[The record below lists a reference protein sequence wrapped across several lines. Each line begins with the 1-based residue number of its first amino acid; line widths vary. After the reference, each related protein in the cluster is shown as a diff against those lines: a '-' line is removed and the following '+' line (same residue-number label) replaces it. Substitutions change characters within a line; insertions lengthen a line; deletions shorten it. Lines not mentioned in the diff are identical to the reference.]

1 MTPPDPAA
9 RRVRPNPSCGAPDL
23 ATATVD
29 DHSVVTGWSEGAR
42 RLLGYRAEDVV
53 GRAAGELRAER
64 TVGDAAGG
72 AGPCLAEEP
81 RWSGR
86 IALCHRDGQR
96 VEVELLAQ
104 RGPVD
109 DETAGWLLV
118 CTAPR
123 EPLPQEPPSQESPSQ
138 EPGAPADR
146 AFAQCPCVL
155 ALFDTELRLARANSD
170 MQAATARSEDQMRG
184 LRLTELVGRG
194 ESERVERAMREVL
207 ESGERFEL
215 ETHLRRPGESHQHAW
230 SVSLA
235 PLVGRTGCRCGVC
248 FAARDTTAEQE
259 ARQRLL
265 LLSEAGARLDSTL
278 DLDRIALELAEVAV
292 PRFADFASVDL
303 LTFLHQGD
311 EPPTGPLR
319 QPITLRRAAHRSV
332 VEGAPE
338 ALVGVG
344 ELATHPQHSPTAT
357 CLIEGRAA
365 RHQVTEPLL
374 AHWEAKDPG
383 RAGRIRE
390 HGAHSV
396 IVAPMRAR
404 GVTLGTA
411 LFARHRTSAPF
422 TEDDTTLAEELTA
435 RAAVCVDNARRYLRE
450 RMTAETLQRSL
461 LPRELPDLTA
471 LEIAS
476 RYLPAGAWAGV
487 GGDWFDAI
495 PLSGARAAVVV
506 GDVVG
511 RGVEA
516 AATMGRLRS
525 AVRILADI
533 DLPPGELL
541 THLDD
546 LVTRLSADQ
555 QPESFGPFGATCVY
569 AVYDPVSRHCAI
581 AAAGHPAP
589 LVAGPQ
595 GTADPLDLPTGPPLG
610 LGGLPFEVM
619 ETELPEG
626 SLLALYTNGLI
637 DGREREIG
645 EGLEML
651 REVLSRPA
659 PSLEALCD
667 NVLRALLPVRPD
679 DDIPLLLARARPLAS
694 DRVTTWDIPADA
706 AAVAEARR
714 NTTGQLIA
722 WGLEE
727 TLFTTELIVSELVT
741 NAIRYGRPPIRLRL
755 IRDRGLIC
763 EVSDANSTAPHLRRA
778 RVFDEGGRGLMLVA
792 QMGTRWGTRQGSD
805 GKTIWVEQDLAPG

>member
-1 MTPPDPAA
+1 MTPPDPTDPRAG
-9 RRVRPNPSCGAPDL
+9 PNPPPRDLGL

-29 DHSVVTGWSEGAR
+29 EHGVVTGWSEGAR

-53 GRAAGELRAER
+53 GRAAAELRAEKK
-64 TVGDAAGG
+64 TAGNAG
-72 AGPCLAEEP
+72 EGVGPCLADRA

-86 IALCHRDGQR
+86 VALCHRDGHR
-96 VEVELLAQ
+96 VEVELLAH

-109 DETAGWLLV
+109 GGSAGWLLV
-118 CTAPR
+118 CAAPR
-123 EPLPQEPPSQESPSQ
+123 ESLPQEPGVPV
-138 EPGAPADR
+138 DR

-155 ALFDTELRLARANSD
+155 AVFDTELRLVSANAD
-170 MQAATARSEDQMRG
+170 TEAATGRGEDQMRG
-184 LRLTELVGRG
+184 LRLTELIPHG
-194 ESERVERAMREVL
+194 ETERVERAMRRVL
-207 ESGERFEL
+207 ESGERLEL
-215 ETHLRRPGESHQHAW
+215 ETHLRGPGESHEHAW

-235 PLVGRTGCRCGVC
+235 PLVDRTGRHQGVC
-248 FAARDTTAEQE
+248 FAARDTTAEKE

-265 LLSEAGARLDSTL
+265 LLSEAGARLGSTL
-278 DLDRIALELAEVAV
+278 DLDRIARELAEVAV

-303 LTFLHQGD
+303 LTFLHWGD
-311 EPPTGPLR
+311 EPPAGPLR
-319 QPITLRRAAHRSV
+319 APITLRRAAHRSV
-332 VEGAPE
+332 LEGAPE
-338 ALVGVG
+338 AVVDIGG
-344 ELATHPQHSPTAT
+344 LATYPRYSSTAA
-357 CLIEGRAA
+357 CLMEGRAA
-365 RHQVTEPLL
+365 RYEVTESLL
-374 AHWEAKDPG
+374 ASWEAKDPV
-383 RAGRIRE
+383 RAARMRE
-390 HGAHSV
+390 NGIHAV

-404 GVTLGTA
+404 GVTLGA
-411 LFARHRTSAPF
+411 AFFARHRTPAPF
-422 TEDDTTLAEELTA
+422 TEDDTMLAEELTA

-450 RMTAETLQRSL
+450 RRTAETLQHSL
-461 LPRELPDLTA
+461 LPQRLPELTA

-495 PLSGARAAVVV
+495 PLSGARAALVV

-511 RGVEA
+511 RGLQA
-516 AATMGRLRS
+516 AATMGRLRM
-525 AVRILADI
+525 AVRTLADI

-541 THLDD
+541 AHLDD
-546 LVTRLSADQ
+546 LVDRLSSDENR
-555 QPESFGPFGATCVY
+555 ESDGAVGATCLY

-589 LVAGPQ
+589 LVVSPE
-595 GTADPLDLPTGPPLG
+595 GTADLLGSATGPPLG

-619 ETELPEG
+619 DTELPEG

-645 EGLEML
+645 EGLETL

-679 DDIPLLLARARPLAS
+679 DDIVLLLARTRPLAS
-694 DRVTTWDIPADA
+694 DRVATWDIPADA

-714 NTTGQLIA
+714 NTTGQLLA

-727 TLFTTELIVSELVT
+727 AVFTTELIVSELVT

-755 IRDRGLIC
+755 IRDRSLIC
-763 EVSDANSTAPHLRRA
+763 EVSDASNTAPHLRRA
-778 RVFDEGGRGLMLVA
+778 RLFDEGGRGLMLVA
-792 QMGTRWGTRQGSD
+792 QLATRWGTRQGAD
-805 GKTIWVEQDLAPG
+805 GKTIWVEQDLPTD

>member
-1 MTPPDPAA
+1 MTPPDPAT
-9 RRVRPNPSCGAPDL
+9 RRVRPNPPPGAPDL

-29 DHSVVTGWSEGAR
+29 DHGVVTGWSEGAR
-42 RLLGYRAEDVV
+42 RLLGYRAEEVV

-64 TVGDAAGG
+64 TAGNAGEG
-72 AGPCLAEEP
+72 AGPCLVDRA

-86 IALCHRDGQR
+86 VALCHRDGRR
-96 VEVELLAQ
+96 VDVELLAH

-109 DETAGWLLV
+109 GGSAGWLLV
-118 CTAPR
+118 CAAPR
-123 EPLPQEPPSQESPSQ
+123 EPLPQEPLPRESSSQ

-155 ALFDTELRLARANSD
+155 AVFDTELRLVSANAD
-170 MQAATARSEDQMRG
+170 MEAATARSEEQMRG

-207 ESGERFEL
+207 ESGERLEL
-215 ETHLRRPGESHQHAW
+215 ETNLQGSGESREHGW

-235 PLVGRTGCRCGVC
+235 PLVDRTGRRQGVC

-265 LLSEAGARLDSTL
+265 LLSEAGARLGSTL
-278 DLDRIALELAEVAV
+278 DLDRIALELVEVAV

-303 LTFLHQGD
+303 LTFLHRGD
-311 EPPTGPLR
+311 EPPEGPLR
-319 QPITLRRAAHRSV
+319 GPITLRRAAHRSV
-332 VEGAPE
+332 LEGVPE
-338 ALVGVG
+338 AVVGVG
-344 ELATHPQHSPTAT
+344 ELATHPQRSPTAA

-365 RHQVTEPLL
+365 RHRVTEHLL
-374 AHWEAKDPG
+374 ARWEATDPD
-383 RAGRIRE
+383 RAARIRE
-390 HGAHSV
+390 HGMHSV
-396 IVAPMRAR
+396 IVAPLRAR
-404 GVTLGTA
+404 GVTLGA
-411 LFARHRTSAPF
+411 AFFARHRTPVPF
-422 TEDDTTLAEELTA
+422 SEDDTMLAEELTA

-450 RMTAETLQRSL
+450 RMTTVTLQRSL
-461 LPRELPDLTA
+461 LPQGIPDLTA

-506 GDVVG
+506 GDVRG
-511 RGVEA
+511 RGIQA
-516 AATMGRLRS
+516 AATMGRLRT
-525 AVRILADI
+525 AMRTLADI

-546 LVTRLSADQ
+546 LVTRLSSDQ
-555 QPESFGPFGATCVY
+555 HPEIGGAVGATCLY
-569 AVYDPVSRHCAI
+569 AVYDPVSRLCTLAS
-581 AAAGHPAP
+581 AGHLPP
-589 LVAGPQ
+589 LVVSPD
-595 GTADPLDLPTGPPLG
+595 GTADRLGSPTGPPLG
-610 LGGLPFEVM
+610 LGGLPFETTEM
-619 ETELPEG
+619 ELPEG

-645 EGLEML
+645 EGLETL

-667 NVLRALLPVRPD
+667 NVLRALLPARPED
-679 DDIPLLLARARPLAS
+679 DVALVLARTRVLPA
-694 DRVTTWDIPADA
+694 DRVTTWDIPPDA

-714 NTTGQLIA
+714 NTTGQLMA

-792 QMGTRWGTRQGSD
+792 QMATRWGTRQSAD
-805 GKTIWVEQDLAPG
+805 GKTIWVEQDLAPD

>member
-29 DHSVVTGWSEGAR
+29 DHGVVTGWSEGAR

-86 IALCHRDGQR
+86 IALCHRDGHR

-123 EPLPQEPPSQESPSQ
+123 EPLPQESPSQ

-155 ALFDTELRLARANSD
+155 ALFDTELRLARANAD

-235 PLVGRTGCRCGVC
+235 PLVGRTGGRCGVC

-311 EPPTGPLR
+311 EPGRTVH
-319 QPITLRRAAHRSV
+319 AC
-332 VEGAPE
+332 
-338 ALVGVG
+338 
-344 ELATHPQHSPTAT
+344 PQ
-357 CLIEGRAA
+357 R
-365 RHQVTEPLL
+365 
-374 AHWEAKDPG
+374 
-383 RAGRIRE
+383 
-390 HGAHSV
+390 
-396 IVAPMRAR
+396 
-404 GVTLGTA
+404 
-411 LFARHRTSAPF
+411 
-422 TEDDTTLAEELTA
+422 
-435 RAAVCVDNARRYLRE
+435 
-450 RMTAETLQRSL
+450 
-461 LPRELPDLTA
+461 
-471 LEIAS
+471 
-476 RYLPAGAWAGV
+476 
-487 GGDWFDAI
+487 
-495 PLSGARAAVVV
+495 
-506 GDVVG
+506 
-511 RGVEA
+511 
-516 AATMGRLRS
+516 
-525 AVRILADI
+525 
-533 DLPPGELL
+533 
-541 THLDD
+541 
-546 LVTRLSADQ
+546 
-555 QPESFGPFGATCVY
+555 
-569 AVYDPVSRHCAI
+569 
-581 AAAGHPAP
+581 
-589 LVAGPQ
+589 
-595 GTADPLDLPTGPPLG
+595 
-610 LGGLPFEVM
+610 FEVQAVP
-619 ETELPEG
+619 TLLILDKGQPCVRG
-626 SLLALYTNGLI
+626 SSG
-637 DGREREIG
+637 
-645 EGLEML
+645 
-651 REVLSRPA
+651 
-659 PSLEALCD
+659 C
-667 NVLRALLPVRPD
+667 RAVMR
-679 DDIPLLLARARPLAS
+679 S
-694 DRVTTWDIPADA
+694 
-706 AAVAEARR
+706 
-714 NTTGQLIA
+714 
-722 WGLEE
+722 
-727 TLFTTELIVSELVT
+727 
-741 NAIRYGRPPIRLRL
+741 
-755 IRDRGLIC
+755 RDRQKG
-763 EVSDANSTAPHLRRA
+763 
-778 RVFDEGGRGLMLVA
+778 
-792 QMGTRWGTRQGSD
+792 
-805 GKTIWVEQDLAPG
+805 